1 VSLSMNVPK
10 ISFVCLCS
18 KFCFFKFQ
26 DNLMVLIRGLFGKE
40 AINVFSNL
48 KMSLYIETKF

>member
-1 VSLSMNVPK
+1 
-10 ISFVCLCS
+10 
-18 KFCFFKFQ
+18 
-26 DNLMVLIRGLFGKE
+26 MVLIRGLFGKE